1 MILRNIL
8 SPSEGLLLHSV
19 KCKHIMPTEL
29 ISSISYYIMYIKKL
43 LKGDVITLCNADV
56 AMVLL
61 CDREK
66 YLC

>member
-1 MILRNIL
+1 
-8 SPSEGLLLHSV
+8 
-19 KCKHIMPTEL
+19 MPTEV
-29 ISSISYYIMYIKKL
+29 SYNIMYIKKL

-61 CDREK
+61 CDTEK